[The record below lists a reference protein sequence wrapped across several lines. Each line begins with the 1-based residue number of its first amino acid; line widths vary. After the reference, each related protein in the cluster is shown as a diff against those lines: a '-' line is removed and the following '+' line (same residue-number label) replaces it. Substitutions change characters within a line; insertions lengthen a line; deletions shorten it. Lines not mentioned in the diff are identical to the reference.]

1 MLARVFSLIAVS
13 SVFLAV
19 TAMPTPGGHHGGE
32 VSQCNGGEVYCCNSY
47 HEVEKEDESWKAI
60 YALLNLDIDGLTGGI
75 AANCSP
81 LGVAAIGNG
90 ASCSSQT
97 VCCQDNQYNG
107 LINVGCSPINLA
119 L

>member
-1 MLARVFSLIAVS
+1 MLARVFSLITASSVLLAVS
-13 SVFLAV
+13 
-19 TAMPTPGGHHGGE
+19 AMPTPGGSE

-60 YALLNLDIDGLTGGI
+60 YALLNLDIEGLTGGI

-81 LGVAAIGNG
+81 LGVAAIGSG

-97 VCCQDNQYNG
+97 VCCQGNQYNG
-107 LINVGCSPINLA
+107 LINVGCSPINVA